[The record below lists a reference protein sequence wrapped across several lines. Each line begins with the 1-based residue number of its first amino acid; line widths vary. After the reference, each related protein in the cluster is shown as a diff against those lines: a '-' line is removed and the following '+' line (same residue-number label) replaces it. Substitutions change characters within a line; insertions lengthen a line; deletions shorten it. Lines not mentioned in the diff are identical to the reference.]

1 MNELGIES
9 DRCLLRAARKGD
21 SAAVAALIERH
32 FDQARRIAHGILDD
46 TRWADDV
53 THEAIHSIVGKV
65 GRLDPYRPFAP
76 RLHRVVSRRAR
87 GWARVRESRA
97 SHHFQTQMEVNHA

>member
-9 DRCLLRAARKGD
+9 DRRLLRAARKGD
-21 SAAVAALIERH
+21 SGAVEALIERH
-32 FDQARRIAHGILDD
+32 SDQARRIAHGILDD

-53 THEAIHSIVGKV
+53 THEAIHSILGNI
-65 GRLDPYRPFAP
+65 GRFDPYRPFAP
-76 RLHRVVSRRAR
+76 RLHRVVQRRAR
-87 GWARVRESRA
+87 GWARVRAGRA